1 MVAAAKLP
9 TSTPPLLAQEIF
21 PVYPVP
27 AVVELTGVAP
37 LTGAVTPAIAATEIV
52 VAVAGNS
59 AVITPE
65 SAEWVTDVAPATVK
79 KFALTPVNVYPD
91 VGVRVIVAV

>member
-1 MVAAAKLP
+1 VASANVEGDP
-9 TSTPPLLAQEIF
+9 DQETV

-27 AVVELTGVAP
+27 AVVVVTGVAP
-37 LTGAVTPAIAATEIV
+37 LTGFVTPATAATEIV
-52 VAVAGNS
+52 VAVAGNT

-65 SAEWVTDVAPATVK
+65 SAEWVTEVAPATVK
-79 KFALTPVNVYPD
+79 KLAVTPVNVYPD